1 MMDDRED
8 LKAALRQK
16 AAALL
21 GRLSPT
27 DREALLIKN
36 WMSHDARWFMAVARE
51 YGMEVAN
58 RLNQTAA
65 HEVGKAEA
73 QRLVRALALEP
84 VVSVDDYLL
93 AQEVFISL
101 LGPDLLDYRVSQV
114 GDNAFRVD
122 VERCFAHDNAV
133 RAGISGTFE
142 CGIFARLTGWLD
154 ALGLAYETSPPLGRC
169 LKTRGRECGYT
180 ITLAIK
186 PE

>member
-1 MMDDRED
+1 MTHDED
-8 LKAALRQK
+8 LKTEFRQK
-16 AAALL
+16 AQDIL
-21 GRLSPT
+21 GRLSPPE
-27 DREALLIKN
+27 REALLIKN

-58 RLNQTAA
+58 RLNQIAA

-73 QRLVRALALEP
+73 QRLVRALGLEP
-84 VVSVDDYLL
+84 VASVDDYLL
-93 AQEVFISL
+93 AQEIFISL
-101 LGPDLLDYRVSQV
+101 LGPDLLDYRVSKV

-122 VERCFAHDNAV
+122 VQRCFAHDQAV
-133 RAGISGTFE
+133 RAGISDTFE

-154 ALGLAYETSPPLGRC
+154 ALGLAYETSPPLGKC
-169 LKTRGRECGYT
+169 LKARGRECGYT